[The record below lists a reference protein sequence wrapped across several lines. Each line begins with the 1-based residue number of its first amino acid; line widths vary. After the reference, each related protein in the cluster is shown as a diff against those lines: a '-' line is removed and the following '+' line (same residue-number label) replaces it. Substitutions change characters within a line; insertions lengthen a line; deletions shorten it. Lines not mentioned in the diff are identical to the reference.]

1 MRRITCALMILTAV
15 VLAGCGGGGG
25 TRIPTDNPV
34 SGIQVGIVP
43 HSLVLRTGETCLL
56 SASVTGAANSAV
68 TWSVIEEIDGGLVT
82 ADGHYT
88 APSSEVTCHVKATSV
103 QDPSKYCLVIIIVN
117 GTGTLPP
124 GQTGVNVQISP
135 REVTLPPNESV
146 QFTATVTGH
155 SNTAVTWEVEEA
167 GGGIITS
174 DGVYT
179 TPNHEI
185 TAHVTATSVA
195 VPSKSDTAI
204 IYVITN
210 LPPIPMPP
218 PPPP

>member
-1 MRRITCALMILTAV
+1 MRGITYALIILTAV

-25 TRIPTDNPV
+25 TRMPTDNPG
-34 SGIQVGIVP
+34 SGIQVGIIP
-43 HSLVLRTGETCLL
+43 HSLVLRTGETYLL
-56 SASVTGAANSAV
+56 SAIVSGAANSAV

-82 ADGHYT
+82 ADEHYT
-88 APSSEVTCHVKATSV
+88 APSSEVTAHVKATSV
-103 QDPSKYCLVIIIVN
+103 QDPSKYALVIITVN
-117 GTGTLPP
+117 GTGTPPP

-135 REVTLPPNESV
+135 REVTLPPNVSM

-155 SNTAVTWEVEEA
+155 SNTAVTWKVEEA
-167 GGGIITS
+167 SGGIITS

-195 VPSKSDTAI
+195 DPSKSDTATVN
-204 IYVITN
+204 VITD

-218 PPPP
+218 APPP